1 MVITTGFELYIT
13 IVLDNNADEI
23 LYDKIFD
30 TCWYTIVTILYVVVI
45 IYLIRQLN
53 KINESDLQREKKSI
67 IKQFILFLIGY
78 IAWTLYI
85 TIEYFNENDNALFVD
100 GIIHAVA
107 VALWD
112 IVPITYMLLVHHRTF
127 RSMIKQLSLSV
138 ADNEPNG
145 AIRFSGNVDEM
156 AIKALLRDNGS
167 QDTSNC
173 PSSPNTL

>member
-1 MVITTGFELYIT
+1 MVITTAFELYIT
-13 IVLDNNADEI
+13 IVLDVDADAI

-30 TCWYTIVTILYVVVI
+30 TCWYTIVTILYIVVI
-45 IYLIRQLN
+45 IYLIKQLN

-67 IKQFILFLIGY
+67 IRQFILFLVGY

-85 TIEYFNENDNALFVD
+85 TIEYFNENENALFVD

-112 IVPITYMLLVHHRTF
+112 IVPITYMLFVHLRTF
-127 RSMIKQLSLSV
+127 RSMIKQLSLANAVDEEGGNVRLS
-138 ADNEPNG
+138 
-145 AIRFSGNVDEM
+145 SNVDEM
-156 AIKALLRDNGS
+156 AIKALLKDGGS
-167 QDTSNC
+167 THRSNA